1 MPSPDFTEVAKAADL
16 APGAKKVIVVDG
28 ERYVLVNLDG
38 EFAAILDECGH
49 ASGLLSKG
57 KLEGDV
63 IVCPRHFARYDLRTG
78 ALVDGP
84 LADDVPVC
92 QVEVED
98 GAVYLKPPA
107 ELSSDRTRSRYG

>member
-1 MPSPDFTEVAKAADL
+1 MPPPDYTDVAKITDVG
-16 APGAKKVIVVDG
+16 PGEKKVVVIEG

-49 ASGLLSKG
+49 ATALLSKG

-84 LADDVPVC
+84 LAEDVPVC
-92 QVEVED
+92 EVLVEE
-98 GAVYLKPPA
+98 GTVYLKPPA
-107 ELSSDRTRSRYG
+107 ELGSPKSYLRYR

>member
-1 MPSPDFTEVAKAADL
+1 MPPPDYIEAAKTADV
-16 APGAKKVIVVDG
+16 APGEKKVVVVEG
-28 ERYVLVNLDG
+28 ERYVLVNLEG

-49 ASGLLSKG
+49 ATGLLSKG

-92 QVEVED
+92 EVLVEE
-98 GAVYLKPPA
+98 GTVYLKPPA
-107 ELSSDRTRSRYG
+107 ELGSPKSNWRYR

>member
-1 MPSPDFTEVAKAADL
+1 MPPPDYTEAAKTTDV
-16 APGAKKVIVVDG
+16 APGKKKVVVIEG

-49 ASGLLSKG
+49 ATALLSKG

-63 IVCPRHFARYDLRTG
+63 IVCPRHFARYNLRTG
-78 ALVDGP
+78 ALVFGP

-92 QVEVED
+92 EVLVEE
-98 GAVYLKPPA
+98 GTVYLKPPA
-107 ELSSDRTRSRYG
+107 ELGSPKSDMRYG

>member
-1 MPSPDFTEVAKAADL
+1 MPPPDYTDVAKITDV
-16 APGAKKVIVVDG
+16 APGEKKVVVIEG

-49 ASGLLSKG
+49 ATALLSKG

-78 ALVDGP
+78 ALVEGP
-84 LADDVPVC
+84 LAEDVPVC
-92 QVEVED
+92 EVLVEE
-98 GAVYLKPPA
+98 GTVYLKPPA
-107 ELSSDRTRSRYG
+107 ELGSPKSYSRYR

>member
-1 MPSPDFTEVAKAADL
+1 MPPPDYTDVAKITDVG
-16 APGAKKVIVVDG
+16 PGEKKVVVIEG

-49 ASGLLSKG
+49 ATALLSKG

-84 LADDVPVC
+84 LAEDVPVC
-92 QVEVED
+92 EVLVEE
-98 GAVYLKPPA
+98 GTVYLKPPA
-107 ELSSDRTRSRYG
+107 ELGSPKSYSRYR